1 MRIVLC
7 GETFPLSRDIL
18 SPLLPDDEVLRV
30 RGTDVAAAVTSADVL
45 IPMMTRLDVALV
57 ASTSA
62 RLIQQWGAGLEGV
75 DVEAASARG
84 IYVCNVPSDATP
96 NAESTAE
103 HAVLL
108 MLACAR
114 RLNACFRALNDGVW
128 GAPLGESLFGKQAL
142 IVGFGRIG
150 KALARRLLA
159 LGMEVAAIRRSP
171 EPDDAQHAGVREVG
185 SVADLPR
192 LAAAADFLVC
202 TAPATTESVGML
214 NASTFAAMKA
224 TAFVINVSRGAVVN
238 EPALIAA
245 LREGRLAGA
254 GLDVYAHEPI
264 DLRNPLLKMENVIAT
279 PHVAGVT
286 RESYDGIARVIAANV
301 QLVKAGQ
308 APRHCVNLDRGRF
321 NS

>member
-30 RGTDVAAAVTSADVL
+30 RGTDVATAVVSADVL
-45 IPMMTRLDVALV
+45 IPMMTRLDAALV

-75 DVEAASARG
+75 DLEAASARG
-84 IYVCNVPSDATP
+84 IYVCNVPSDVTP

-114 RLNACFRALNDGVW
+114 RLNACFRALNEGAW

-150 KALARRLLA
+150 KALARRLMA

-171 EPDDAQHAGVREVG
+171 EPDDAERAGVREVG
-185 SVADLPR
+185 RAADLPR
-192 LAAAADFLVC
+192 LAAAADFLIC
-202 TAPATTESVGML
+202 TAPATAESIGML
-214 NASTFAAMKA
+214 DASTFAAMKS
-224 TAFVINVSRGAVVN
+224 TAFVINVSRGSVVN
-238 EPALIAA
+238 ESALIAA
-245 LREGRLAGA
+245 LRERRLAGA
-254 GLDVYAHEPI
+254 GLDVYAQEPI

-286 RESYDGIARVIAANV
+286 RESYDGIARVIADNV

-308 APRHCVNLDRGRF
+308 APRHCVNLERGGFYR
-321 NS
+321 